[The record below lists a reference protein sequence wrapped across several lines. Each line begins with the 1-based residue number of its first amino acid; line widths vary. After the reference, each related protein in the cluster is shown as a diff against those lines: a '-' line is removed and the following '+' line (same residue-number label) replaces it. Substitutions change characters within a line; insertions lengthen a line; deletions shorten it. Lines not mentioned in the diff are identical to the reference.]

1 MIKKYY
7 DYILLLFV
15 FLLFIFSS
23 NINRFLTAINPNL
36 DNSKIVVD
44 YNKYLKD
51 ELDSIRIINDIKIVD
66 NLDLI
71 VSRVKYRNVYEYS
84 DTLTIFKGFKNNVF
98 KGDVVLNND
107 GLIGVISKSYE
118 YYSVVTL
125 LTNKDTNISVKIN
138 DAVGVLKCVDGKLV
152 VSDINNY
159 GVLEENDLVYTS
171 GLGNLPANIYIG
183 KAKSVSLNNTEI
195 EKVILVDINDRLEK
209 LDYVFVRG
217 NHD

>member
-51 ELDSIRIINDIKIVD
+51 ELDSIRKINDINDYD

-98 KGDVVLNND
+98 KGDIVLNND
-107 GLIGVISKSYE
+107 GLIGFISKISDK
-118 YYSVVTL
+118 YSEIKYIYNSRVP
-125 LTNKDTNISVKIN
+125 VKIN
-138 DAVGVLKCVDGKLV
+138 NEYGKIIG
-152 VSDINNY
+152 SDIDNNLI
-159 GVLEENDLVYTS
+159 VSEVENVNINDKVYS
-171 GLGNLPANIYIG
+171 VNNSYIG
-183 KAKSVSLNNTEI
+183 KVIKIDNNNLNKKLTIKTIDLSN
-195 EKVILVDINDRLEK
+195 IN
-209 LDYVFVRG
+209 YVLIRSI
-217 NHD
+217 